1 MALLAGSCS
10 SGLRALVCAYQP
22 GCARPWPWPRP
33 SPARPRPCVRVT
45 TADDGQMLL
54 PVYLLRSI
62 NVNVVRGGL
71 LPPRLHPD
79 DARALLPS
87 VPSSEHWWRWRVAM
101 QGEKV
106 RMPDRDRA
114 RGTSTTRPPVS
125 RPVRDPRGHAVQ
137 CRLRSS
143 VHQRTPL
150 VRKGLPSVRGAARPA
165 SYAHR
170 GTGTRLGCARR
181 GPAACACGPPGAPPY
196 SLHGRARAARGA
208 RARNETGAVGIDGD
222 GLRGPWDGFV
232 PHGRGHGGGLILMES
247 WVRIRG
253 SERSGRGG
261 EGGGGPVVAR
271 GGERRRNRVP
281 GHTRRIR
288 SVGLVTGHGWMVC
301 ARHVRCGFRGLA

>member
-137 CRLRSS
+137 CRLRS

-196 SLHGRARAARGA
+196 SLHGRVRASADRAARGA
-208 RARNETGAVGIDGD
+208 KRNGCCGDRWRWTPRSVGWVCAART
-222 GLRGPWDGFV
+222 RP
-232 PHGRGHGGGLILMES
+232 RGGLILMES

-253 SERSGRGG
+253 SERSGR
-261 EGGGGPVVAR
+261 GGGGPVVAR